1 MGNQSRVPS
10 KEELGI
16 KNEEDEENSVL
27 QKPEEIISRWDEQ
40 STMQKLFRGHASQE
54 RKQCAWV
61 VASGEYWWP

>member
-16 KNEEDEENSVL
+16 KNEENEENSVL

-54 RKQCAWV
+54 RRQCAWV
-61 VASGEYWWP
+61 VASGEYW

>member
-1 MGNQSRVPS
+1 MPS
-10 KEELGI
+10 KEERGI
-16 KNEEDEENSVL
+16 KNEENEENSVL

-61 VASGEYWWP
+61 VASGEY